1 LSAAVATAA
10 AIAVVLEAVMVAV
23 VSAALRVFFRFGV
36 FFRLVG
42 LAVPCCAA
50 PRRLHCHATLRSTS
64 KWLRPERDKQMTSK
78 QAGSSDNDA
87 MVNRRVNVAPAEVV
101 VRGVARGEARWSM
114 RGMLAAG
121 TSLPSM
127 FTT

>member
-10 AIAVVLEAVMVAV
+10 AIAVVLAAVMVAV

-64 KWLRPERDKQMTSK
+64 KWLRPERDKQMTSI
-78 QAGSSDNDA
+78 QAGSSDA